1 MTLDDGLSKAIALAA
16 ETMVSLPQSISQ
28 ILDEVYEGLLEDA
41 RSRLAAGEDTRT
53 VHTLCRIKMNTMIT
67 AVWQA
72 FQQSAAEP
80 IIVNV
85 DYTSLQRAYNTRFAN
100 SLIKEL

>member
-41 RSRLAAGEDTRT
+41 RTRLAAGEDART

-80 IIVNV
+80 ITVNV